1 MSLWG
6 GSEMAKRVVTSQ
18 RVAVPGPAGALEAA
32 IDSVDAAPSA
42 IAVLCHPHPLE
53 RGTMQNKVVTT
64 LARAFAHLG
73 AYAVRFNFRGVGES
87 EGGYTGGVGER
98 ADALAVAAW
107 SRARWPAL
115 ELYLGGFSFGAGV
128 ALAAAVEARPRG
140 LVTVA
145 PPIEKLPPAFVPPRC
160 PWLLVHGDRRRSRAR
175 RADRGVGRNARGAAE
190 TPPPRWG
197 GALFPWSAARTLES
211 AVTDFFAADFR
222 AGAR

>member
-1 MSLWG
+1 MTR
-6 GSEMAKRVVTSQ
+6 RVVTSQ

-32 IDSVDAAPSA
+32 IDSVGAAPSA

-73 AYAVRFNFRGVGES
+73 AHAVRFNFRGVGES
-87 EGGYTGGVGER
+87 EGRYADGVGER

-107 SRARWPAL
+107 GRARWPGL

-128 ALAAAVEARPRG
+128 ALTSAAEARPQG

-145 PPIEKLPPAFVPPRC
+145 PPIEKLPPVFVPPRC
-160 PWLLVHGDRRRSRAR
+160 PWLLVHGT
-175 RADRGVGRNARGAAE
+175 ADEVVPVAPTEAWVATLAEPPRLLLLDGVGHFFHGRLRE
-190 TPPPRWG
+190 
-197 GALFPWSAARTLES
+197 LED
-211 AVTDFFAADFR
+211 AVTEFFARDFR
-222 AGAR
+222 AEPP